1 MKSVSVV
8 ALFSGLAAAAAQYGK
23 APANNS
29 SLPIVDLGYELQQAS
44 GFNDTGRYYNFSNIR
59 FAAPPV
65 GDLRFAAP
73 QAPAKN
79 RGAVQDGQQN
89 RICAQANPAWTAIA
103 SQFVPRY
110 LAGQRQFNSSSFVT
124 PPASIPA
131 QAPGTTEDCLFLDV
145 FIPEQVWQRR
155 NNKGKKAPVLVWLY
169 GGGYTA
175 GSKAGSGSPAGLLER
190 SQNNNGTGI
199 IYVAPNYRL
208 GAFGWLSGPTF
219 QEEGGL
225 ANAGLYDQ
233 RFALEWVQKYIHLF
247 GGDPDQVT
255 VFGESAGGGSI
266 EHQITAFGGER
277 GNVPFQRAVPQSP
290 GFSLL
295 PSPSV
300 QEEIYNSFLVAG
312 NFTSLAAARS
322 ASFAQIQT
330 ANIITT
336 GGAAYGGFT
345 YGPVVDGIFAPAL
358 PGQLL
363 ARGQFDQDVSIL
375 VGQNANEGLLFTSPF
390 IQTETDLRNAIIT
403 ALPTIAAFPDQLN
416 FILNDL
422 YPPVF
427 DGSQAQGYRDN
438 IARSAAITAELA
450 FICNTFYLDK
460 AYGNNTYSYL
470 FAVPPA
476 LHGQDVPY
484 SYYTG
489 EGAPTTSVIAPN
501 VALALQEYITSFAQ
515 DGNPNEPGVPF
526 FNLYGDDAGVQV
538 LNITGITEMRDPAA
552 NRRCNYWQKALYY

>member
-1 MKSVSVV
+1 MKTISVF
-8 ALFSGLAAAAAQYGK
+8 ALLGGLAAAQQYGA
-23 APANNS
+23 APPRPNGT
-29 SLPIVDLGYELQQAS
+29 LPTVDLGYEIQQAS
-44 GFNDTGRYYNFSNIR
+44 GFNSTGRYFNFSNIR

-65 GDLRFAAP
+65 GNLRFATP
-73 QAPAKN
+73 RAPARN
-79 RGAVQDGQQN
+79 RGVVQTGQQN
-89 RICAQANPAWTAIA
+89 RICAQANPAWSAIA
-103 SQFVPRY
+103 GQFIPRY
-110 LAGQRQFNSSSFVT
+110 LGGERNFNTSSFVT
-124 PPASIPA
+124 PPPSIPA
-131 QAPGTTEDCLFLDV
+131 QDPATTEDCLFLDV
-145 FIPEQVWQRR
+145 FVPESIFDARR
-155 NNKGKKAPVLVWLY
+155 GRKKAPVLVWLY

-175 GSKAGSGSPAGLLER
+175 GSKSGSGSPSGLLER
-190 SQNNNGTGI
+190 SLNNNGTGI

-219 QEEGGL
+219 QEEGGI

-233 RFALEWVQKYIHLF
+233 RFALKWVQKYIHLF

-266 EHQITAFGGER
+266 MHQITAFAGER
-277 GNVPFQRAVPQSP
+277 GSAPFQRAIPQSP
-290 GFSLL
+290 GFT
-295 PSPSV
+295 PTTSPKI
-300 QEEIYNSFLVAG
+300 QEDIYNGFLRAA
-312 NFTSLAAARS
+312 NITSLAAARS
-322 ASFAQIQT
+322 ASFAQIQL
-330 ANIITT
+330 ANILTT
-336 GGAAYGGFT
+336 GGASYGGFT

-363 ARGQFDQDVSIL
+363 ARGQFDRDVSIL

-390 IQTETDLRNAIIT
+390 VQTEAQLRTSLTT
-403 ALPTIAAFPDQLN
+403 ALPTIAAFPDQLD

-422 YPPVF
+422 YPPIF
-427 DGSQAQGYRDN
+427 DGSQAQSYRDQ

-460 AYGNNTYSYL
+460 AYDNQTYSYL

-489 EGAPTTSVIAPN
+489 SGARSASVIAPA

-538 LNITGITEMRDPAA
+538 LNITKIGEARDPAA
-552 NRRCNYWQKALYY
+552 NRRCNYWQKALYS

>member
-1 MKSVSVV
+1 MKSFSVLAV
-8 ALFSGLAAAAAQYGK
+8 LSGLATAQQYGT
-23 APANNS
+23 APRPNNTA
-29 SLPIVDLGYELQQAS
+29 LPIVDLGYELQQAS
-44 GFNDTGRYYNFSNIR
+44 GFNSTGRYYNFSNIR

-65 GDLRFAAP
+65 GNLRFAAP
-73 QAPAKN
+73 QAPTRN
-79 RGAVQDGQQN
+79 RGNVQTGQQN
-89 RICAQANPAWTAIA
+89 RICAQAGPAWSAIA
-103 SQFVPRY
+103 GQFVPRY
-110 LAGQRQFNSSSFVT
+110 LGGQRTFNQSSFVT
-124 PPASIPA
+124 PPATTPA
-131 QAPGTTEDCLFLDV
+131 QDPATNEDCLFLDV
-145 FIPEQVWQRR
+145 FVPDQVFDRRKQR
-155 NNKGKKAPVLVWLY
+155 KKVPVLVWLY
-169 GGGYTA
+169 GGGYTG
-175 GSKAGSGSPAGLLER
+175 GSKSGSGSPAGLLDR
-190 SQNNNGTGI
+190 SRNNGQDGI

-219 QEEGGL
+219 QETGGI
-225 ANAGLYDQ
+225 ANAALYDQ

-266 EHQITAFGGER
+266 MHQITAFAGTQGSA
-277 GNVPFQRAVPQSP
+277 PFQRAVPQSP
-290 GFSLL
+290 GFS
-295 PSPSV
+295 PITSPKT
-300 QEEIYNSFLVAG
+300 QEDIFNDFLRAG
-312 NFTSLAAARS
+312 NFSSLAAAR
-322 ASFAQIQT
+322 AAPFAQVQL
-330 ANIITT
+330 ANILTV
-336 GGAAYGGFT
+336 AAAPYGGFT

-363 ARGQFDQDVSIL
+363 ARGLFDKDVSIL
-375 VGQNANEGLLFTSPF
+375 VGQNTNEGLLFTSPF
-390 IQTETDLRNAIIT
+390 IQSEQNLRDSLVSAI
-403 ALPTIAAFPDQLN
+403 PTIAAFPDEID

-427 DGSQAQGYRDN
+427 DGTQAQSYRDQ

-460 AYGNNTYSYL
+460 AYGNQTYSYL

-489 EGAPTTSVIAPN
+489 NGTPTTSVIAPP

-526 FNLYGDDAGVQV
+526 FELYGPDARVQV
-538 LNITGITEMRDPAA
+538 LNVTGFSGTRDPAA
-552 NRRCNYWQKALYY
+552 NRRCNYWQKALYS